1 MAESARP
8 QPSPRGTSEP
18 TAPEVRH
25 LMERLREAKDG
36 TGLSFAALAART
48 SYSKSSW
55 ERYLNGKTL
64 PPRDAVEALAKL
76 SGADPARMLALWRLA
91 DRAWSGRDARDTAAG
106 RETEGGENRGE
117 SAVDSPARADV
128 RADTPP
134 LAPREGKL
142 SRRTVVVAAAGAA
155 LAAALGAGTWT
166 TWAWTYGSGREEAAP
181 PLSTGPCRGE
191 GCTGRNS
198 EQRDTDCWTD
208 ADTRA
213 RREAAGRVVEL
224 RVSLMCQA
232 SWGRITEPRRGDRV
246 WVETTDE
253 QHQSEQVA
261 VPNRALYTLMLGIER
276 PSDARACFELADGR
290 SGCTPW
296 GR

>member
-1 MAESARP
+1 MAEGARP
-8 QPSPRGTSEP
+8 QPSGISEP

-25 LMERLREAKDG
+25 LLERLREAKDG
-36 TGLSFAALAART
+36 TGLSFVALAART

-76 SGADPARMLALWRLA
+76 SGADPARMLAMWRLA

-106 RETEGGENRGE
+106 GETGGGETRRE

-134 LAPREGKL
+134 LTPRERNL
-142 SRRTVVVAAAGAA
+142 SSRTVAVAAAGAA
-155 LAAALGAGTWT
+155 LAAALGAGALA
-166 TWAWTYGSGREEAAP
+166 TWAWTHGSGREEAAP
-181 PLSTGPCRGE
+181 RLNTGPCRGE
-191 GCTGRNS
+191 SCTGRNS

-213 RREAAGRVVEL
+213 RREIAGRVVEL
-224 RVSLMCQA
+224 RVSLMCRA
-232 SWGRITEPRRGDRV
+232 AWGRITEPRRGDRV

-253 QHQSEQVA
+253 QRQSEQVA
-261 VPNRALYTLMLGIER
+261 VPNRAIYTLMIGMER
-276 PSDARACFELADGR
+276 PSDARACFELAGGR

>member
-1 MAESARP
+1 MAEGARP
-8 QPSPRGTSEP
+8 QPSGLSEP

-25 LMERLREAKDG
+25 LLERLREAKDG
-36 TGLSFAALAART
+36 TRLSFAALAART

-91 DRAWSGRDARDTAAG
+91 DRAWSGRDARDTTA
-106 RETEGGENRGE
+106 GGETGGGETRRE

-128 RADTPP
+128 RAATPP
-134 LAPREGKL
+134 LAPRERNL
-142 SRRTVVVAAAGAA
+142 SSRTVAVAAAGAA
-155 LAAALGAGTWT
+155 LAAALGAGTWA
-166 TWAWTYGSGREEAAP
+166 TWAWTHGGGREEAAP
-181 PLSTGPCRGE
+181 RLSTGPCRGE
-191 GCTGRNS
+191 SCTGRNS

-213 RREAAGRVVEL
+213 RREIAGRVVEL
-224 RVSLMCQA
+224 RVSLMCRA
-232 SWGRITEPRRGDRV
+232 SWGRIIEPRRGDRV

-253 QHQSEQVA
+253 QQQSGQVV
-261 VPNRALYTLMLGIER
+261 VPNRAIYTLMIGIER
-276 PSDARACFELADGR
+276 PSDARACFELAGGR

>member
-1 MAESARP
+1 MAENARP
-8 QPSPRGTSEP
+8 QPSGISEP
-18 TAPEVRH
+18 TAPEVHH
-25 LMERLREAKDG
+25 LLERLREAKDG

-64 PPRDAVEALAKL
+64 PPRDAVDALAKL

-106 RETEGGENRGE
+106 GETRRE

-134 LAPREGKL
+134 LPPRERNL
-142 SRRTVVVAAAGAA
+142 SRRTVVAAAAGAA
-155 LAAALGAGTWT
+155 LAAALGAGAWT
-166 TWAWTYGSGREEAAP
+166 TWAWTHGGGREEAAP
-181 PLSTGPCRGE
+181 RLSTGPCRGE
-191 GCTGRNS
+191 SCTGRNS

-213 RREAAGRVVEL
+213 RREIAGRVVEL
-224 RVSLMCQA
+224 RVSLMCRA
-232 SWGRITEPRRGDRV
+232 SWGRITEQRRGDRV

-253 QHQSEQVA
+253 QHQSGQVT
-261 VPNRALYTLMLGIER
+261 VPNRAIYTLMIGIER
-276 PSDARACFELADGR
+276 PSDARACFELAGGR